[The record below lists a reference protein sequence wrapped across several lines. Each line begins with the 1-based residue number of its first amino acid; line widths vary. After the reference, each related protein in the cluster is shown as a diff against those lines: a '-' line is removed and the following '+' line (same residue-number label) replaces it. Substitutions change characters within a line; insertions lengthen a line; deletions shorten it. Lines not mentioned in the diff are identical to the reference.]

1 MAETIDINQNLKYNI
16 PMLKLKNYSVNEVLE
31 NIDVE
36 FEKGKKYIVMGSNGV
51 GKSTLIHSIMG
62 RPDLE
67 VTGELTLDTIDL
79 MEMPVDQRAKAG
91 LFVAFQ
97 TPTAIPGLSNF
108 QMMKQALDLKGSELG
123 KKLAEYKDNATALKL
138 PEGWDKRNVNYDA
151 SGGEKKK
158 SELIHLK
165 MLDNKVAMLDEPDS
179 GLDVDGIKS
188 LIDTL
193 NDWHNEDNTLIVV
206 THYEKLIEGI
216 NPDAVLVLKRDNV
229 IVGDKTLAD
238 TIFSKGFDSV

>member
-1 MAETIDINQNLKYNI
+1 
-16 PMLKLKNYSVNEVLE
+16 MLKLKNYTVSDVLS
-31 NIDVE
+31 NINVE
-36 FEKGKKYIVMGSNGV
+36 FEKGKKYVVMGSNGV

-67 VTGELTLDTIDL
+67 VSGGLTLDGNDISEL
-79 MEMPVDQRAKAG
+79 PVDQRAKAG

-108 QMMKQALDLKGSELG
+108 QMMKQALDLKGAELG
-123 KKLAEYKDNATALKL
+123 AKLKEYKVNAKALKL
-138 PEGWDKRNVNYDA
+138 PDGWDKRNVNDDA

-158 SELIHLK
+158 SELIHLQ
-165 MLDNKVAMLDEPDS
+165 MLNNTVAMLDEPDS

-188 LIDTL
+188 LIVAL
-193 NDWHNEDNTLIVV
+193 NEWHNEDKTLIVV

-216 NPDAVLVLKRDNV
+216 NPDAVLVLKKDEV
-229 IVGDKTLAD
+229 IVGDRTLAD

>member
-1 MAETIDINQNLKYNI
+1 
-16 PMLKLKNYSVNEVLE
+16 MLKLKNYSVSEVLE

-67 VTGELTLDTIDL
+67 VTGELTLDNTDL
-79 MEMPVDQRAKAG
+79 LEMPVDQRAKAG

-123 KKLAEYKDNATALKL
+123 KKLAEYKDNAEALKL
-138 PEGWDKRNVNYDA
+138 PKGWDKRNVNYDA

-158 SELIHLK
+158 NELIQLE
-165 MLDNKVAMLDEPDS
+165 MLDPKVAILDEPDS
-179 GLDVDGIKS
+179 GLDIDAIKV
-188 LIDTL
+188 L
-193 NDWHNEDNTLIVV
+193 V
-206 THYEKLIEGI
+206 EKLRAFV
-216 NPDAVLVLKRDNV
+216 DK
-229 IVGDKTLAD
+229 GDKTLIIVSHYAELITKLSPD
-238 TIFSKGFDSV
+238 TVTILDKQGNAKQTEDIQVAYDILENGFNG

>member
-1 MAETIDINQNLKYNI
+1 
-16 PMLKLKNYSVNEVLE
+16 MLKLENYTVSDVLS
-31 NIDVE
+31 NINVE
-36 FEKGKKYIVMGSNGV
+36 FEKGKKYVVMGSNGV

-67 VTGELTLDTIDL
+67 VSGVLTLDGNDISEL
-79 MEMPVDQRAKAG
+79 PVDQRAKAG

-108 QMMKQALDLKGSELG
+108 QLMKQALNLSGAELG
-123 KKLAEYKDNATALKL
+123 AKLKEYKVNASALKL
-138 PEGWDKRNVNYDA
+138 PDGWDKRNVNDDA

-158 SELIHLK
+158 SELIHLQ
-165 MLDNKVAMLDEPDS
+165 MLNNTVAMLDEPDS

-188 LIDTL
+188 LITAL
-193 NDWHNEDNTLIVV
+193 NEWHNEDKTLIVV

-216 NPDAVLVLKRDNV
+216 NPDAVLVLKKDNV
-229 IVGDKTLAD
+229 IVGDKALAD